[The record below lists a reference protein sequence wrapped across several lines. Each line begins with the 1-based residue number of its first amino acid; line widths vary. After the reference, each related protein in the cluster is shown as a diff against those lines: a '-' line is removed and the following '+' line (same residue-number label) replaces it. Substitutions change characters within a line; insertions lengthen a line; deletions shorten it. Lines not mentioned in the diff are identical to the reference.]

1 MASQSQQPRLKAGQ
15 RFSPQLWRRLAAFL
29 TLYMHTYSGDT
40 YRSTC
45 MNAMNTSIKKTF
57 ARDKVQRGEMSLCA
71 SAAHPDL
78 YLNKSLREVVHVFT
92 I

>member
-45 MNAMNTSIKKTF
+45 MNTMNTS
-57 ARDKVQRGEMSLCA
+57 VQRGEMSLCA

-78 YLNKSLREVVHVFT
+78 YLNKSLKEVVHVFA